1 MGEER
6 HVRFTYDPKMVI
18 TNNLKHRSAPCRA
31 ASNRSPELPS
41 STRDPDLGTFWCTFK
56 DRGLIG
62 LVPRPLTSQF
72 RTPAALP
79 LHAPDDL
86 ARNG

>member
-1 MGEER
+1 MICLI
-6 HVRFTYDPKMVI
+6 FTKTMAK
-18 TNNLKHRSAPCRA
+18 TLQ
-31 ASNRSPELPS
+31 SPGIWFTIGRLPAVLLV
-41 STRDPDLGTFWCTFK
+41 PLGAFWCTFK